1 MGTHPIFESDF
12 DCLTEIEMGDS
23 RPDIPIPDGLQK
35 LMQDFVVTVLRQQPD
50 DLLNHAVEY
59 FNKLK
64 AERDS
69 ELGQAEPETGS
80 QVKFA
85 TFEEPNNDDDEEEDE
100 EELMM
105 RARLQKMKYN
115 RRQSVSAEGY
125 DPDKD
130 DEDDESEPAIIN
142 PKSDE
147 QRTRLN
153 TACNKVLLFNRLE
166 TEQFNTVLDAMF
178 EFPAEPGQKIIAEG
192 DDGDNFY
199 VIENGVY
206 DVYKQINDEEAKVA
220 SYDNKGSFGELA
232 LMYNAPRAATVT
244 SVDGGTLWALD
255 RQTYTRIIVRANAK
269 KRRTY
274 EQFIETVHLLKT
286 LEEFERQ
293 KIADAMEPKKF
304 EDGDMI
310 IEQGDTKTDYFYF
323 VMDGEVR
330 FTIRDEAGEEQ
341 EIKRDSSGSYFGELA
356 LITDKPRA
364 ATVYAV
370 GPTTCGVL
378 DIQAFERL
386 LGPCKELLE
395 RNIDLY
401 AAELNQILSKDQD
414 E

>member
-1 MGTHPIFESDF
+1 MSE
-12 DCLTEIEMGDS
+12 S
-23 RPDIPIPDGLQK
+23 RPDIPIPEGLPK

-59 FNKLK
+59 FNNLK
-64 AERDS
+64 AERDAS
-69 ELGQAEPETGS
+69 EHVNNDSNSG
-80 QVKFA
+80 QVKFSCPSPD
-85 TFEEPNNDDDEEEDE
+85 EEQVDDEEDE
-100 EELMM
+100 EEMLM
-105 RARLQKMKYN
+105 RARMQKMKYN

-130 DEDDESEPAIIN
+130 DDDDENETKVIN

-153 TACNKVLLFNRLE
+153 AACNKVLLFNRLE

-178 EFPAEPGQKIIAEG
+178 EYPVEPNQKVITEG

-206 DVYKQINDEEAKVA
+206 DVIKNIGGEDKKVA
-220 SYDNKGSFGELA
+220 SYDNVGAFGELA
-232 LMYNAPRAATVT
+232 LMYNAPRAATVM

-304 EDGDMI
+304 EDGEKI
-310 IEQGDTKTDYFYF
+310 IVQGDTSVDYFYF
-323 VMDGEVR
+323 VMNGEVR
-330 FTIRDEAGEEQ
+330 FTITDENNEEK
-341 EIKRDSSGSYFGELA
+341 EIKRDGPGSYFGELA

-364 ATVYAV
+364 ATVYAE

-401 AAELNQILSKDQD
+401 AAELKEILSKDAD
-414 E
+414 EEE

>member
-69 ELGQAEPETGS
+69 ELGTVEPESGS

-85 TFEEPNNDDDEEEDE
+85 TFEEPNNDDD
-100 EELMM
+100 
-105 RARLQKMKYN
+105 
-115 RRQSVSAEGY
+115 
-125 DPDKD
+125 
-130 DEDDESEPAIIN
+130 DEDDENEPAIIN
-142 PKSDE
+142 PKTDE

-206 DVYKQINDEEAKVA
+206 DVYKQINDEEVKVA

-255 RQTYTRIIVRANAK
+255 RQTYIRIIVRANAK

-293 KIADAMEPKKF
+293 KIADAMEPQKF
-304 EDGDMI
+304 TDGNTI
-310 IEQGDTKTDYFYF
+310 IKQGDTKTDYFY
-323 VMDGEVR
+323 MLMEGEVR
-330 FTIRDEAGEEQ
+330 FTVEDESGEEK
-341 EIKRDSSGSYFGELA
+341 EIKRSGPGSYFGELA

-364 ATVYAV
+364 ATAYAV
-370 GPTTCGVL
+370 GNTKCGVL

-401 AAELNQILSKDQD
+401 AAELNQILSIKDQ
-414 E
+414 EAE

>member
-1 MGTHPIFESDF
+1 MGEP
-12 DCLTEIEMGDS
+12 
-23 RPDIPIPDGLQK
+23 RPDIPIPNGLQK

-59 FNKLK
+59 FNTLK
-64 AERDS
+64 AERD
-69 ELGQAEPETGS
+69 AEKASDSGS
-80 QVKFA
+80 KIKFA
-85 TFEEPNNDDDEEEDE
+85 VATPVDDHDDEEDE
-100 EELMM
+100 EEVLMRQRM
-105 RARLQKMKYN
+105 QKMKYS

-130 DEDDESEPAIIN
+130 DDEGENETKIVH

-153 TACNKVLLFNRLE
+153 AACNKVLLFNRLE
-166 TEQFNTVLDAMF
+166 AEQFNTVLDAMF
-178 EFPAEPGQKIIAEG
+178 EYPAAPDQKVITEG

-206 DVYKQINDEEAKVA
+206 DVYKNIDGQEVKVA
-220 SYDNKGSFGELA
+220 SYDNQGSFGELA

-274 EQFIETVHLLKT
+274 EQFIETVHLLQS

-304 EDGDMI
+304 SDGQMI

-323 VMDGEVR
+323 VMDGTVR
-330 FTIRDEAGEEQ
+330 FTVKDEHNEEK
-341 EIKRDSSGSYFGELA
+341 EIKRDTTGSYFGELA

-370 GPTTCGVL
+370 GETKCGVL

-386 LGPCKELLE
+386 LGPCKEILQ
-395 RNIDLY
+395 RNVGKY
-401 AAELNQILSKDQD
+401 AAELEQILSK
-414 E
+414 ELEE

>member
-206 DVYKQINDEEAKVA
+206 DVYKNIDGEEVKVA

-255 RQTYTRIIVRANAK
+255 RQTYIRIIVRANAK
-269 KRRTY
+269 KTKNIRAIYRNSS
-274 EQFIETVHLLKT
+274 FIKDIARIRKAKNCRCYGT
-286 LEEFERQ
+286 Q
-293 KIADAMEPKKF
+293 KIP
-304 EDGDMI
+304 GW
-310 IEQGDTKTDYFYF
+310 GYDY
-323 VMDGEVR
+323 
-330 FTIRDEAGEEQ
+330 
-341 EIKRDSSGSYFGELA
+341 
-356 LITDKPRA
+356 
-364 ATVYAV
+364 
-370 GPTTCGVL
+370 
-378 DIQAFERL
+378 
-386 LGPCKELLE
+386 
-395 RNIDLY
+395 
-401 AAELNQILSKDQD
+401 
-414 E
+414 